1 MLLSSNLQ
9 GGKMRGSSAAQRLRN
24 EVAEWVE
31 EMPLGNMFSLS
42 EVYRRFDQRQKQLG
56 PDLAAPK
63 SQLRR
68 IMQML
73 KNDDKLVDFIDDRG
87 TYRRR

>member
-1 MLLSSNLQ
+1 
-9 GGKMRGSSAAQRLRN
+9 
-24 EVAEWVE
+24 
-31 EMPLGNMFSLS
+31 MFSLS
-42 EVYRRFDQRQKQLG
+42 EAYRRFDQRQKPLA
-56 PDLAAPK
+56 PDLGAPK

-73 KNDDKLVDFIDDRG
+73 KNDDNLVDFIDDRG